1 VGLAAELSADES
13 LLGRML
19 HDPVIVNG
27 MLIVI
32 AVITLT
38 FAYRNLRHHLRR
50 SGDRRPDA
58 RSRPGPVPGGHSPAP
73 PRRPAAASGPRADA
87 TAWVSPPPR
96 ATAAATVPA
105 EDYPSWPGR
114 PGPTALHPDHPSWP
128 GRPDPRWTAF
138 EQAWAD
144 DGRG

>member
-1 VGLAAELSADES
+1 
-13 LLGRML
+13 ML
-19 HDPVIVNG
+19 HDEVIVNG

-38 FAYRNLRHHLRR
+38 FAYRNLRHYLHR
-50 SGDRRPDA
+50 SPT
-58 RSRPGPVPGGHSPAP
+58 PAP
-73 PRRPAAASGPRADA
+73 PPRPRRVAAASGPRADA
-87 TAWVSPPPR
+87 TEWVRPPPR

-128 GRPDPRWTAF
+128 GGPDPRWTAF
-138 EQAWAD
+138 EEAWAD